1 MNTPKHRLTA
11 LCVAV
16 ALAIGV
22 CAQEPVVYGAEQ
34 YTAQAVT
41 AMRNSDSTASWHRIE

>member
-16 ALAIGV
+16 ALA
-22 CAQEPVVYGAEQ
+22 
-34 YTAQAVT
+34 QAVT
-41 AMRNSDSTASWHRIE
+41 AVRNSDSTASRHRIE